1 MVLNKREKSIAIT
14 LAAVIALV
22 VLYSFVVEP
31 YFSARTQAQE
41 NLDTADRRLQ
51 QAESLFHREKKLRPV
66 WVQLTENGLT
76 ATPSDA
82 QAQLLNSLNTW
93 IQESGIALS
102 SMHPDRPAPEKE
114 KQFIRV
120 GVKLSGTGPMS
131 AVAKLMFRL
140 ETAKIPLNVE
150 DMQINQRKDGTD
162 DLQITVSLSTL
173 CLASPD
179 NSKQGAQPKA
189 NANRVADARGERK

>member
-1 MVLNKREKSIAIT
+1 MVLNKREKSIAIA
-14 LAAVIALV
+14 LAVVVGLVLVYNFVIER
-22 VLYSFVVEP
+22 YWD
-31 YFSARTQAQE
+31 ARTQAISDQDSAQQKLDQAE
-41 NLDTADRRLQ
+41 NLFA
-51 QAESLFHREKKLRPV
+51 REKRLRPV
-66 WVQLTENGLT
+66 WTHLTENGLT

-93 IQESGIALS
+93 VQESGVALL
-102 SMHPDRPAPEKE
+102 SMHPDRPTPERE

-120 GVKLSGTGPMS
+120 GVKLSGSGPMS

-162 DLQITVSLSTL
+162 DLQVTVTLSTL
-173 CLASPD
+173 CLAPPD
-179 NSKQGAQPKA
+179 NVKTPKQPAG
-189 NANRVADARGERK
+189 RSVADARGERQ

>member
-1 MVLNKREKSIAIT
+1 VVLNKREKSIAIA
-14 LAAVIALV
+14 LGVIVALV
-22 VLYSFVVEP
+22 VLYSFAIEP
-31 YFSARTQAQE
+31 YFTARTQAQE
-41 NLDTADRRLQ
+41 NLDTADRGLK
-51 QAESLFHREKKLRPV
+51 QASSLFQREKRLRPV
-66 WVQLTENGLT
+66 WTQMTENGLT

-93 IQESGIALS
+93 VQESGISLS

-120 GVKLSGTGPMS
+120 GVKLSGSGPMS

-150 DMQINQRKDGTD
+150 DMQVNQRKDGTD

-179 NSKQGAQPKA
+179 NSKPAAKQPPG
-189 NANRVADARGERK
+189 RSVADARGERQ

>member
-1 MVLNKREKSIAIT
+1 VVLNKREKSIAIT
-14 LAAVIALV
+14 LGAVVALV
-22 VLYSFVVEP
+22 LLYTFGIEP
-31 YFSARTQAQE
+31 YFSSRTQAQE
-41 NLDTADRRLQ
+41 SLENADRGLK
-51 QAESLFHREKKLRPV
+51 QAESLFQREKRLRPV
-66 WVQLTENGLT
+66 WAHLTENGLT

-114 KQFIRV
+114 KEFIRV

-173 CLASPD
+173 CLAPPD
-179 NSKQGAQPKA
+179 NSKTAPKPA
-189 NANRVADARGERK
+189 GRSVADARGERQ

>member
-1 MVLNKREKSIAIT
+1 MVLNKREKSIA
-14 LAAVIALV
+14 LALGVIVALV
-22 VLYSFVVEP
+22 LVYTFAVEP
-31 YFSARTQAQE
+31 YLSARAQAQE
-41 NLDTADRRLQ
+41 SLDTADRGLK
-51 QAESLFHREKKLRPV
+51 QADSLFQRERRLRPV
-66 WVQLTENGLT
+66 WAQMTANGLT

-102 SMHPDRPAPEKE
+102 SMHPDHPAPEKE

-120 GVKLSGTGPMS
+120 GVKLSGSGPMS

-179 NSKQGAQPKA
+179 NSKPGVAKPPG
-189 NANRVADARGERK
+189 NRVADARGERQ